1 MKILALL
8 FILLFHLPY
17 SVSAQCSD
25 AGVCSI
31 GSHRPAASHQIG
43 ISYSYGRSSAV
54 DDLTFHAVAL
64 EGNFHLQQET
74 RLAVTLPWSRQ
85 SGPLGSA
92 SGLGDLILVLDHVI
106 LRSMPGQLNVQLGGK
121 FATGAVNGGNL
132 IQSYQSGL
140 GTSDLLLGL
149 TYSYDSWNAAL
160 GYQYS
165 RGRSDNRPT
174 RLKRGDDLLMRLG
187 YNAPIASMAAG
198 VEILAIKR
206 LEESSVFAFTTQSG
220 DAFISIPKSDQFQ
233 INLLGRFSLPLN
245 EGYSL
250 QSILAFPI
258 LKRDINVDGLTRALT
273 LSIGLRMTI

>member
-1 MKILALL
+1 MKAIVRL
-8 FILLFHLPY
+8 FIPLVVFSYTSY
-17 SVSAQCSD
+17 SQCSD

-31 GSHRPAASHQIG
+31 GSHQPAAHHQVGIG
-43 ISYSYGRSSAV
+43 YTYGKSSAV

-64 EGNFHLQQET
+64 EGNFHLQQDT

-132 IQSYQSGL
+132 PQSYQSGL
-140 GTSDLLLGL
+140 GTNDLLLGL
-149 TYSYDSWNAAL
+149 SGSYDSWNAAL

-165 RGRSDNRPT
+165 RGRSGNQQS
-174 RLKRGDDLLMRLG
+174 RLKRGDDLLVRLG
-187 YNAPIASMAAG
+187 YNTSLTPVDAG
-198 VEILAIKR
+198 FEILAVKR
-206 LEESSVFAFTTQSG
+206 LEESSVAGFTTQSG

-233 INLLGRFSLPLN
+233 INLLGRFSFPLE
-245 EGYSL
+245 EGVSL
-250 QSILAFPI
+250 RSLIAFPI

-273 LSIGLRMTI
+273 LSIGLQTTL